1 MNKWNVQLRDRL
13 YQQLY
18 ALLIALLLYCPRVL
32 FLLACFC
39 KVARKEDLG
48 GRYRS
53 PRQLELQEAK
63 GPCRLMPHLADF
75 VSGNLQQTL
84 EPIFDAV
91 SLVVALLLC
100 LRTLKVADI
109 IKLVSH
115 RLPVPSV

>member
-1 MNKWNVQLRDRL
+1 
-13 YQQLY
+13 
-18 ALLIALLLYCPRVL
+18 
-32 FLLACFC
+32 
-39 KVARKEDLG
+39 
-48 GRYRS
+48 
-53 PRQLELQEAK
+53 
-63 GPCRLMPHLADF
+63 MPHLADF